1 MIQYDSLQHL
11 PTAEEL
17 PDSDDTPVDNE
28 LQILVAS
35 LLADIL
41 AQVWAE
47 RQDWFFG
54 INMGVYFDP
63 QKPAIVPDGFL
74 SLGVERMPRLGGR
87 LSYLL
92 WQEGIPPLLAVE
104 FVSQTYGNEYE
115 SKKDIYAAIEVLY
128 YVIYNPEQVKGRQHL
143 PFELYRLV
151 DGEYVLQSGEPYW
164 MPEVGLGIGRGEGT
178 YRAWKREWLYWYDQ
192 QGNRFLSSQEVAQ
205 QERQRATQ
213 EQQLRSDLIAKLRAR
228 GIDPDTL

>member
-1 MIQYDSLQHL
+1 MVQYNPLQHL

-41 AQVWAE
+41 AQLWVD

-54 INMGVYFDP
+54 INMGVYYNSE
-63 QKPAIVPDGFL
+63 KPAIVPDGFL
-74 SLGVERMPRLGGR
+74 SLGVERMPRVGGR
-87 LSYLL
+87 LSYVL
-92 WQEGIPPLLAVE
+92 WQERTPPLLVIE

-115 SKKDIYAAIEVLY
+115 SKKDIYAAIGVLY
-128 YVIYNPEQVKGRQHL
+128 YVVYNPDRVKGPQHQ

-151 DGEYVLQSGEPYW
+151 NKEYVLQSGEPYW
-164 MPEVGLGIGRGEGT
+164 MPEVGLRFGRGEGT
-178 YRAWKREWLYWYDQ
+178 YRAWTREWLYWYDHD
-192 QGNRFLSSQEVAQ
+192 GKWLLTSTEVAE
-205 QERQRATQ
+205 QERQ
-213 EQQLRSDLIAKLRAR
+213 LREDLINKLRAR
-228 GIDPDTL
+228 GIDPESL